1 MTTAIAR
8 PRVSHAATRPADQSD
23 TELSGAQWAQRFK
36 GSKDTK
42 DLACKAVNAFV
53 EAMTEAGIQVRI
65 SSTYRPLKRSYLM
78 HWCWQIKYKYAQPE
92 DVPPMAGVDIN
103 WVHPTPA
110 DSLEAAKQMVQAFDM
125 NALNTAPAL
134 RSLHNEGHA
143 IDMSISWTGTV
154 SVKDGNGKLVEVK
167 TLPRSGMN
175 SQLKA
180 IGASYGVKKFVVGRR
195 TSLTGQSTGVRR
207 GATHD
212 QADYFFPFVSHRAE
226 CFYGRSVT

>member
-1 MTTAIAR
+1 MTTTIIR
-8 PRVSHAATRPADQSD
+8 PHVLHTVATRRTDQSD
-23 TELSGAQWAQRFK
+23 TEPSGAQWAQRFK

-42 DLACKAVNAFV
+42 DLACTFRKAVDAFV
-53 EAMTEAGIQVRI
+53 EAMTKAGIQVRI

-78 HWCWQIKYKYAQPE
+78 HWCWQIKYKYVQPE

-110 DSLEAAKQMVQAFDM
+110 ASLEAAKQMVQAFDM

-134 RSLHNEGHA
+134 RSLHNEGQA
-143 IDMSISWTGTV
+143 IDMSISWRGTV
-154 SVKDGNGKLVEVK
+154 SVKDGSGKLIEVK

-180 IGASYGVKKFVVGRR
+180 IGASYGVKKFVGGAKDKPHWSINGR
-195 TSLTGQSTGVRR
+195 
-207 GATHD
+207 
-212 QADYFFPFVSHRAE
+212 
-226 CFYGRSVT
+226 

>member
-1 MTTAIAR
+1 MTTAITRSRALH
-8 PRVSHAATRPADQSD
+8 PAATRPADRSD

-42 DLACKAVNAFV
+42 DLACTFRKAVDAFV
-53 EAMTEAGIQVRI
+53 EAMAEAGIQVRI
-65 SSTYRPLKRSYLM
+65 SSTCRPLKRSYLM
-78 HWCWQIKYKYAQPE
+78 HWCWQIKYKYVQLE

-103 WVHPTPA
+103 WGHPTPA
-110 DSLEAAKQMVQAFDM
+110 ASLEAAKQMVQAFGM

-134 RSLHNEGHA
+134 RSLHNEGQA

-154 SVKDGNGKLVEVK
+154 SVKDANGKLVEVK

-180 IGASYGVKKFVVGRR
+180 IGASYGVKKFVGGAKDKPHWSINGR
-195 TSLTGQSTGVRR
+195 
-207 GATHD
+207 
-212 QADYFFPFVSHRAE
+212 
-226 CFYGRSVT
+226 